1 MQNLLPLGNV
11 GGMTGVVKIVPTVTA
26 SAAYA
31 AGNAV
36 GGKQTLAVLS
46 PNSTGIL
53 ESLIILDKSNQKA
66 ALDIFIFDADP
77 TAATITDKTGFVF
90 STDDVKVIARVSVAS
105 GDYATVNSKAVA
117 VKSGLGIALKA
128 ASGGTSLYAAV
139 VTSGTPTFAS
149 ASDLQFVWGVLQD

>member
-11 GGMTGVVKIVPTVTA
+11 GGLTGVLKIVPTVTA
-26 SAAYA
+26 SSAYA

-36 GGKQTLAVLS
+36 GAVQTLPILS
-46 PNSTGIL
+46 TNGTGIL

-66 ALDIFIFDADP
+66 AYDIFIFDANP
-77 TAATITDKTGFVF
+77 TNATITDKSAFAF
-90 STDDVKVIARVSVAS
+90 SSDDLKVIARVSVAS
-105 GDYATVNSKAVA
+105 GDYATVNSEAVA

-128 ASGGTSLYAAV
+128 AAGGTTLYAAV

-149 ASDLQFVWGVLQD
+149 ASALQFVWGVLQD